1 MRRPNVN
8 ESSDIARRYGRAVL
22 VTASIVGLAGS
33 VRAEPPP
40 PTPPVVAAPAA
51 TPSPPAPAAAAA
63 PPAAS
68 VSAAPPDP
76 NAPIAALTPRPVE
89 PKPLDA
95 QGGRRTQLVADPVGD
110 SAVLAITLGFVGVL
124 SLVQSTGELRPQ
136 QPSSSS
142 KLLAIDR
149 LAVDQTP
156 SKSMRTLSNFGVAA
170 AGAFAVLDPV
180 LSGRRDGVTTG
191 LIDGIMYAESV
202 AISIGL
208 TNITKMAI
216 RRPRP
221 SAYAQQE
228 RLIAAYPD
236 PATRPDI
243 TNTDSALSFFSGHT
257 AVPAAI
263 GATATYL
270 AFIRSP
276 EGSWRPWIT
285 LAGSTVLT
293 GVTGYARVRA
303 GVHFPTDVIAGAL
316 AGAGIGALVP
326 YLHRADSVKA
336 RPVWIGFAPETQ
348 GRGGTL
354 SASGAF

>member
-1 MRRPNVN
+1 MVSGLVVAAIGALP
-8 ESSDIARRYGRAVL
+8 RAAAAQDGSTPPAPS
-22 VTASIVGLAGS
+22 VTASAS
-33 VRAEPPP
+33 
-40 PTPPVVAAPAA
+40 
-51 TPSPPAPAAAAA
+51 AA
-63 PPAAS
+63 PPAVAEPGA
-68 VSAAPPDP
+68 VAT
-76 NAPIAALTPRPVE
+76 LTPRPVE
-89 PKPLDA
+89 PKPIDVL
-95 QGGRRTQLVADPVGD
+95 GGQRTQLVADPVGD
-110 SAVLAITLGFVGVL
+110 GAVLAISLGFVGVL

-136 QPSSSS
+136 QPTPGT
-142 KLLAIDR
+142 KLLSIDR

-156 SKSMRTLSNFGVAA
+156 SSRMGMISNLGVAVAGTFA
-170 AGAFAVLDPV
+170 AVDPI
-180 LSGRRDGVTTG
+180 LSGRRHGITTG
-191 LIDGIMYAESV
+191 LVDGIMYAESV
-202 AISIGL
+202 ALAVGL
-208 TNITKMAI
+208 TNITKLAI

-228 RLIAAYPD
+228 RLEAEYPD

-243 TNTDSALSFFSGHT
+243 TKTDSALSFFSGHT

-270 AFIRSP
+270 AFIRAP
-276 EGSWRPWIT
+276 EGSYRPWLT
-285 LAGSTVLT
+285 LAGSTVVT

-303 GVHFPTDVIAGAL
+303 GAHFPTDVIAGAL

-336 RPVWIGFAPETQ
+336 RPVWIGFSPDAH